1 MDYPFKDNNSGS
13 IEHRSIGNIA
23 MASDPTTIC
32 CTPNVREA
40 KEISHSIAYIF
51 Y

>member
-13 IEHRSIGNIA
+13 IEHRAISNIA

-32 CTPNVREA
+32 CTPYVREA
-40 KEISHSIAYIF
+40 KRLALYCVAFSK
-51 Y
+51 